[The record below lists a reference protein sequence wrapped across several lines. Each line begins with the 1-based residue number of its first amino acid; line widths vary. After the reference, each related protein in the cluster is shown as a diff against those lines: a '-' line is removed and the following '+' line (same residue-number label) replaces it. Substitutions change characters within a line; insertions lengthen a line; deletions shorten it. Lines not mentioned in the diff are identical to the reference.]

1 MQELTQRGLQGPT
14 QRAILFSQT
23 SQTPSPPLS
32 KQPTPPEAWSAE
44 WVEQHPN
51 PDFRK
56 RFNSGAGGTGRVIDA
71 SPAGQEISQTPLSF
85 PVGYR
90 AGCSKVGGLPLPL
103 APSPSPPP
111 YLPCRGL
118 YQHGY
123 GCHGLACRG
132 VQHACCAIMDDDD
145 DGYDGDVEEAHPTGL
160 YPKAFQARERIQDTL
175 PPVTLDWNALAYQGA
190 MILDGVEVLQHA
202 GGSEPAAAQA
212 LRQVLQFRHPAA
224 AKDVQQ
230 AAETSSSACSF
241 LSALLG
247 HKMAGDAMVR
257 AHKGRCRWC
266 CIVTSCL
273 DDNMLEEGIVR
284 FSRCWFQVD
293 KGSNTLEVW
302 LEVCKAG
309 KKLWQPDLA
318 FPLHSPVQPVNHA
331 QWKSPSYVG
340 HMRAYVC

>member
-1 MQELTQRGLQGPT
+1 MIVGLISKGIPGQRKDTGYAAASNIGLECSCIPGSYDP
-14 QRAILFSQT
+14 
-23 SQTPSPPLS
+23 
-32 KQPTPPEAWSAE
+32 
-44 WVEQHPN
+44 V
-51 PDFRK
+51 
-56 RFNSGAGGTGRVIDA
+56 V
-71 SPAGQEISQTPLSF
+71 LSF
-85 PVGYR
+85 
-90 AGCSKVGGLPLPL
+90 
-103 APSPSPPP
+103 
-111 YLPCRGL
+111 
-118 YQHGY
+118 
-123 GCHGLACRG
+123 
-132 VQHACCAIMDDDD
+132 
-145 DGYDGDVEEAHPTGL
+145 
-160 YPKAFQARERIQDTL
+160 
-175 PPVTLDWNALAYQGA
+175 
-190 MILDGVEVLQHA
+190 DGVEVLQHA

>member
-1 MQELTQRGLQGPT
+1 MNKKNNASIGYQGSSRRLVTRDIIKNLACARPNPRPVRLSRKCRGPGPAGPGSCIFVVDDLKAKTHTEVGLVRQQPCLPEKEERGEGEGGAEAPCPTCQTPPPPCHHSLCSPSLLAAITNEHATGWTACPEGHKFHLMQELTQRGLQGPT

-145 DGYDGDVEEAHPTGL
+145 DGYDGDVEEAHPT
-160 YPKAFQARERIQDTL
+160 
-175 PPVTLDWNALAYQGA
+175 
-190 MILDGVEVLQHA
+190 
-202 GGSEPAAAQA
+202 
-212 LRQVLQFRHPAA
+212 
-224 AKDVQQ
+224 
-230 AAETSSSACSF
+230 
-241 LSALLG
+241 
-247 HKMAGDAMVR
+247 
-257 AHKGRCRWC
+257 
-266 CIVTSCL
+266 
-273 DDNMLEEGIVR
+273 
-284 FSRCWFQVD
+284 
-293 KGSNTLEVW
+293 
-302 LEVCKAG
+302 
-309 KKLWQPDLA
+309 
-318 FPLHSPVQPVNHA
+318 
-331 QWKSPSYVG
+331 VG
-340 HMRAYVC
+340 W